1 MSAQLQR
8 ALPAENPATA
18 VALAY
23 EEGAFAPRVVAKG
36 SGTLAREIL
45 RRAGEAGVY
54 VHQSPELVSLLM
66 RVDLDEHIP
75 PELYMAISE
84 LLAWLYR
91 ADKQRAP
98 QLQLPPRQ
106 LPPRQAPQ
114 RQNPRNAR

>member
-1 MSAQLQR
+1 MSAAAQR
-8 ALPAENPATA
+8 ALLPPAMPAALPPAVAAQAQSTA

-36 SGTLAREIL
+36 RGNLAREIL

-54 VHQSPELVSLLM
+54 VHQSPELVGLLM

-75 PELYMAISE
+75 PELYLAIAE

-91 ADKQRAP
+91 IDHKG
-98 QLQLPPRQ
+98 
-106 LPPRQAPQ
+106 
-114 RQNPRNAR
+114 ARP